1 MPSVMLHTPAEVS
14 GRDLPHLDERAQARL
29 RDFGATVMPLQRLK
43 RTGARPYLFNGTTVA
58 TVCGV
63 TPALPFWYELN
74 VHRTV
79 IDSYVSD
86 IRLFHKS
93 PDLHDLHW
101 VAEHDDLD
109 AVADHFERY
118 DPAGDVTP
126 PQEMATRAGSA
137 AELALWT
144 ARLQLQVD
152 QITQHY
158 RALVGELLH
167 AIAPK
172 G

>member
-1 MPSVMLHTPAEVS
+1 MPSVKLHTPVEAPE
-14 GRDLPHLDERAQARL
+14 RELRHLDQRTQDRL
-29 RDFGATVMPLQRLK
+29 RDLGATVAPLRKLK
-43 RTGARPYLFNGTTVA
+43 RTGARPHLFNGTTVA

-74 VHRTV
+74 VHRSV
-79 IDSYVSD
+79 IGTYISD
-86 IRLFHKS
+86 VRLFHKA
-93 PDLHDLHW
+93 PDLPDLFW

-109 AVADHFERY
+109 AAIEHLERY
-118 DPAGDVTP
+118 EPAGDVSP
-126 PQEMATRAGSA
+126 PQELAMRAGSA

-167 AIAPK
+167 AITPVA
-172 G
+172 

>member
-1 MPSVMLHTPAEVS
+1 MPSVMLHTPAEVP

-29 RDFGATVMPLQRLK
+29 RDFSAVAAPLQRLK
-43 RTGARPYLFNGTTVA
+43 RTGGRPYLFNGATVA

-79 IDSYVSD
+79 IGGYLSD

-109 AVADHFERY
+109 AAIAHFERY
-118 DPAGDVTP
+118 DPTGDVTP
-126 PQEMATRAGSA
+126 PPEMATPAGSA
-137 AELALWT
+137 AELALRT
-144 ARLQLQVD
+144 ARLQLRMD

-158 RALVGELLH
+158 RALVGDLLH

-172 G
+172 D

>member
-1 MPSVMLHTPAEVS
+1 MPSATLLQSIDGPE
-14 GRDLPHLDERAQARL
+14 RELRHLDQRTQDRL
-29 RDFGATVMPLQRLK
+29 RDLGATVAPVQALK
-43 RTGARPYLFNGTTVA
+43 RTGARPYLFNGATVA

-63 TPALPFWYELN
+63 TPLLPFWYELN

-79 IDSYVSD
+79 IGTYVTD

-93 PDLHDLHW
+93 PDLSDLFW
-101 VAEHDDLD
+101 IAEHDDLD
-109 AVADHFERY
+109 DAITHLERY
-118 DPAGDVTP
+118 DPAGDVLP
-126 PQEMATRAGSA
+126 SQEIAARAGSA

-152 QITQHY
+152 AITQHY

-167 AIAPK
+167 VVTPK

>member
-1 MPSVMLHTPAEVS
+1 MPSAALFQPIDGPE
-14 GRDLPHLDERAQARL
+14 RDLRHLDQRTQDRL
-29 RDFGATVMPLQRLK
+29 RDLGATVAPLQALK
-43 RTGARPYLFNGTTVA
+43 RTGARPYLFNGATVA
-58 TVCGV
+58 TVCGI
-63 TPALPFWYELN
+63 TPLLPFWYELN

-79 IDSYVSD
+79 IGTFVSD

-93 PDLHDLHW
+93 ADLSDLFR

-109 AVADHFERY
+109 DAIACFERY
-118 DPAGDVTP
+118 DPAGDVLP
-126 PQEMATRAGSA
+126 PQEIAKRAGFA

-152 QITQHY
+152 ATTQHY

-167 AIAPK
+167 VVTPK

>member
-1 MPSVMLHTPAEVS
+1 MPNATLHHPIEAPEL
-14 GRDLPHLDERAQARL
+14 RHLEQRAQDRL
-29 RDFGATVMPLQRLK
+29 RDLGAAVAPLQHLK

-79 IDSYVSD
+79 IDTFVSD

-93 PDLHDLHW
+93 PDLPDLFW
-101 VAEHDDLD
+101 VKEHDDLED
-109 AVADHFERY
+109 LIARFERY
-118 DPAGDVTP
+118 EPAGDLMP
-126 PQEMATRAGSA
+126 PREMAMRAGSA

-167 AIAPK
+167 VVTPRE
-172 G
+172 

>member
-1 MPSVMLHTPAEVS
+1 MPSVMLHTPIEAPVREL
-14 GRDLPHLDERAQARL
+14 RHLDERTQDRL
-29 RDFGATVMPLQRLK
+29 RDLGATVAPLQRLK

-58 TVCGV
+58 TVCGI

-74 VHRTV
+74 LHRTV
-79 IDSYVSD
+79 IGTYLSD

-101 VAEHDDLD
+101 VAEHDDLE
-109 AVADHFERY
+109 AATSRFERY
-118 DPAGDVTP
+118 EPAGDVTP
-126 PQEMATRAGSA
+126 PQELAMRAGSA

-167 AIAPK
+167 AITPK
-172 G
+172 A